1 MADTQALY
9 DRIEQLADAM
19 RLIQQWSEA
28 YPLDVFPEP
37 DLKQAH
43 AVLKE
48 HGMTLD
54 AISAHVMRHALR
66 GVGRIAAEALTM
78 PTPEPPFEGEA
89 GDVDRDA
96 GDDRQRDD
104 KIEPDRVAPHGR

>member
-1 MADTQALY
+1 MA
-9 DRIEQLADAM
+9 DRIEQLTEALQ
-19 RLIQQWSEA
+19 RIKQWSEA

-37 DLKQAH
+37 DLKRAH

-78 PTPEPPFEGEA
+78 PTPEPPFEDEA
-89 GDVDRDA
+89 RDVDRHASDA
-96 GDDRQRDD
+96 RQRDD
-104 KIEPDRVAPHGR
+104 KIDPDRVAPHGR